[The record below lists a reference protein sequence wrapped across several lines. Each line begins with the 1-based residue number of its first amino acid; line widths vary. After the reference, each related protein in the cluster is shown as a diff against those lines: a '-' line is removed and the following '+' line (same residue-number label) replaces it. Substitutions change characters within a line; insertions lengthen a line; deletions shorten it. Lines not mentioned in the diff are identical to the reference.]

1 MQKTRRG
8 EISMSRAENM
18 SEQLMYEK
26 SMAILN
32 GDIDEQQVK
41 SFLSGLH
48 EKGETADELVG
59 LVKAMREKAV
69 TLPKV
74 EGELVDVC
82 GTGGDRSNSFNISTL
97 TAFVLAGCGLTVA
110 KHGNRSVSSK
120 TGSSDVLE
128 ALGISTETDIA
139 SIPTMLDQTGIALL
153 FAPAIHPAL
162 GGLRQIRKEIGTPT
176 IFNLVGPLAN
186 PLPITVQMTGVYRR
200 DMLEPM
206 ADALIRLGRKKGALV
221 HGAGGLDEL
230 SLAGTNELIIFDE
243 HGKREMTIH
252 PHEVGLEV
260 APVEAIRGGDPKR
273 NAEIFMDVL
282 SGANSPYLDTV
293 ALNAGVVLYVS
304 GKAGTVAEGVK
315 QARTSIQSGETAR
328 VFDLH
333 RLAAEVLV

>member
-1 MQKTRRG
+1 
-8 EISMSRAENM
+8 MSRAENM
-18 SEQLMYEK
+18 SEQKMYEK
-26 SMAILN
+26 SLEMLN
-32 GDIDEQQVK
+32 GTIDDQQVK

-69 TLPKV
+69 NLPVV
-74 EGELVDVC
+74 EGVLVDVC
-82 GTGGDRSNSFNISTL
+82 GTGGDRSYSFNISTL

-128 ALGISTETDIA
+128 ALGISTETDVET
-139 SIPTMLDQTGIALL
+139 IPAILDQTGIALL

-162 GGLRQIRKEIGTPT
+162 GRMRQIRKDIGTPT

-186 PLPITVQMTGVYRR
+186 PLPITIQMTGVYRR

-243 HGKREMTIH
+243 QGKREMTIH
-252 PHEVGLEV
+252 PNEVGLEV
-260 APVEAIRGGDPKR
+260 APIEAIRGGEPER

-282 SGANSPYLDTV
+282 SGTDSPYLDTV

-304 GKAGTVAEGVK
+304 GKAKTVAEGVQ
-315 QARTSIQSGETAR
+315 QAKASIKSGETAR

-333 RLAAEVLV
+333 RLATEVLV

>member
-1 MQKTRRG
+1 
-8 EISMSRAENM
+8 MSRAENM
-18 SEQLMYEK
+18 SEQIMYEK
-26 SMAILN
+26 SLEILD
-32 GDIDEQQVK
+32 GTIDEQQIK
-41 SFLSGLH
+41 TFLTDLH

-59 LVKAMREKAV
+59 LVMAMREKAV
-69 TLPKV
+69 KLPEV

-82 GTGGDRSNSFNISTL
+82 GTGGDRSYSFNISTL

-128 ALGISTETDIA
+128 ALGISTKADIA
-139 SIPTMLDQTGIALL
+139 SIPAMLDQTGIALL

-162 GGLRQIRKEIGTPT
+162 GGLRRIRKEIGTPT

-186 PLPITVQMTGVYRR
+186 PLPITIQMTGVYRL

-230 SLAGTNELIIFDE
+230 SLAGTNELIVFDE
-243 HGKREMTIH
+243 QGKRKMTIH
-252 PHEVGLEV
+252 PNEVGLEV
-260 APVEAIRGGDPKR
+260 APIEAIRGGDPER

-282 SGANSPYLDTV
+282 SGTDSPYLDTV
-293 ALNAGVVLYVS
+293 ALNAGTVLYVS
-304 GKAGTVAEGVK
+304 GKSGTIAEGVH
-315 QARTSIQSGETAR
+315 QAKKSIKSGETAR

-333 RLAAEVLV
+333 RLAAEVFV